1 MKKVTLLIIILLI
14 TMSLEIQANDFQ
26 IVALLPNNK
35 YLLEVNENSL
45 SFTSNNF
52 SFFVANKKC
61 ISEEYI
67 NYKNL
72 VQRISTRIQNT
83 FDGAGKKYSQMIQVK
98 INKSEY
104 YIPID
109 SITFIKLIQN
119 LEKSAQRLAV
129 KNQLNCNNLN

>member
-1 MKKVTLLIIILLI
+1 
-14 TMSLEIQANDFQ
+14 MSLEIQANDVQF
-26 IVALLPNNK
+26 VALLPNNK
-35 YLLEVNENSL
+35 YLLEINQKSI

-61 ISEEYI
+61 ISEEFI
-67 NYKNL
+67 NFKKL

-83 FDGAGKKYSQMIQVK
+83 FDGAGKNNGQMIQVK

-129 KNQLNCNNLN
+129 KNQLNCNKVN